1 MKEKSERMTNSELV
15 TISPEEQKLALSM
28 QADLDGDTDLV
39 VPILK
44 ICQSLTAEVVEG
56 EAKPGDFINGLTQE
70 NFGSELEFVVAA
82 YQKGR
87 FYSDKDTGRSYST
100 TDTVAPDS
108 WPEEYAGRAFTSIDD
123 AEERFREAVDAG
135 TIEWGSGPAIS
146 TTHNF
151 IGLVGESPVPV
162 RLSLMRTSAPAARK
176 LKTMLRFSQAFWDN
190 VFVLKTETKRSSRN
204 EPFQSLV
211 VKQGGKSS
219 PEQRQS
225 AVQVALAVKSNGVT
239 EPDAEVIADKP
250 AKPKKSAGSL
260 DI

>member
-1 MKEKSERMTNSELV
+1 MASTEIE
-15 TISPEEQKLALSM
+15 TITPEEQQLALATH
-28 QADLDGDTDLV
+28 ADLDDADLV
-39 VPILK
+39 VPVIK

-70 NFGSELEFVVAA
+70 NFGPEISFVVAA

-87 FYSDKDTGRSYST
+87 FYSDKETGRSFAT
-100 TDTVAPDS
+100 TEQVAPDN
-108 WPEEYAGRAFTSIDD
+108 WPEEYAGRAFISIDD
-123 AEERFREAVDAG
+123 AEERFREAVNASE
-135 TIEWGSGPAIS
+135 IEWGNGPKIS

-151 IGLVGESPVPV
+151 IGLVNDSPVPV

-176 LKTMLRFSQAFWDN
+176 LQTMLRFSQAFWDN
-190 VFVLKTETKRSSRN
+190 VFQLKTETKRSSRN

-211 VKQGGKSS
+211 VKQGGKTT
-219 PEQRQS
+219 PEQRQA
-225 AVQVALAVKSNGVT
+225 AVQVALAVKSNRVG
-239 EPDAEVIADKP
+239 DAEAASIEDKP